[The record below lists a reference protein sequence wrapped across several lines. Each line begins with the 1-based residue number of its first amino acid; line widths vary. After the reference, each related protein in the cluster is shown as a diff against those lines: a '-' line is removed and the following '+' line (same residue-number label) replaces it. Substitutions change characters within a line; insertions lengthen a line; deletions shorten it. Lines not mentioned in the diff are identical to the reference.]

1 VSQDTQHSHSV
12 VSGQVTLGYRIS
24 EGANAYATYATG
36 FKSIGLNLGG
46 VPTDAAGNPIVSA
59 ATVKPEDVR
68 NFEIGLKA
76 RPFANVTTNFAA
88 FNTDIRDFQTQVVNA
103 QVGVLRGYLAN
114 ARRVRVRGLEFDG
127 NVRVNDSFSVYSA
140 IAFTDGRYLS
150 FADAPPALEDTGGPQ
165 VKDVSGSTIP
175 GISKWAGALGGEY
188 TRPKVLLGRAGE
200 FFGGIDI
207 SFRSSFSSSPSY
219 SRYLVADGYSLL
231 NSRAGYRS
239 GNGWSI
245 FLWARNIANS
255 NYFEL
260 LSAAPG
266 NSGLYVGLPGDRRTV
281 GVTLRHTFSDRNAN
295 KPLTAPVRPRSAQ
308 VN

>member
-1 VSQDTQHSHSV
+1 
-12 VSGQVTLGYRIS
+12 
-24 EGANAYATYATG
+24 
-36 FKSIGLNLGG
+36 
-46 VPTDAAGNPIVSA
+46 
-59 ATVKPEDVR
+59 
-68 NFEIGLKA
+68 
-76 RPFANVTTNFAA
+76 
-88 FNTDIRDFQTQVVNA
+88 
-103 QVGVLRGYLAN
+103 
-114 ARRVRVRGLEFDG
+114 
-127 NVRVNDSFSVYSA
+127 
-140 IAFTDGRYLS
+140 
-150 FADAPPALEDTGGPQ
+150 